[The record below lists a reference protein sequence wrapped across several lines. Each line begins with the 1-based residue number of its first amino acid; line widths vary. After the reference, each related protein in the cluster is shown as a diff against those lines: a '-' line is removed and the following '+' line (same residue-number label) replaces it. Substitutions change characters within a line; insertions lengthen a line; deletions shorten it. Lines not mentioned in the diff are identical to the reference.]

1 MALNIR
7 KSFSFRPYFPHL
19 SHVTCFVSFI
29 YFLITLSGDVE
40 LNSGSKRNAAQTPS
54 ICHWNVN
61 GISAHIVVKLSH
73 LRAYLSVHKFDII
86 CLSGTYLDSSID
98 DGNLEILG
106 YYLIRSDHPFN
117 KKRGGICIYYKNFL
131 PLKVTA
137 VRLLEEC
144 IAFHLI
150 ISNKLCSSVAF

>member
-1 MALNIR
+1 MALNIK

-40 LNSGSKRNAAQTPS
+40 LNPGSKRNAAQTPS

-61 GISAHIVVKLSH
+61 GICAHIFAKLSH

-98 DGNLEILG
+98 DGSLEILG
-106 YYLIRSDHPFN
+106 YYSIRSDHPFN
-117 KKRGGICIYYKNFL
+117 KKRGGICIYYKNLL

-137 VRLLEEC
+137 ARLLEEC

-150 ISNKLCSSVAF
+150 ISNKLCSFVAL